1 MAVITSL
8 AQQVAEL
15 TEDLGLGPYGPT
27 NMAKNN
33 GTVAEFRS
41 PADKIN
47 NPTIKPTAPSRTG
60 TQKKQ
65 PAGVPG
71 VQKTPHAPENSSE
84 ATPED
89 ATADAVVNE
98 ALLSAGELLAPPT
111 ALSTGTPELR
121 DLVLQQ
127 TQLDALAPL
136 REFKLSPLHL
146 RLQSLASQLQQAF
159 GTRAAWPN
167 APQVHGYFA
176 VLSPVLLS
184 SHLADK
190 SELADFADEE
200 AVELFTPLEQIGE
213 QTTLNGYPVWDRFEW
228 EQVVFFNLF
237 KLYRDMRYTFY
248 NEVDQ
253 LLAPRSMSKLAQ
265 AAHVEPRVVSYL
277 SKLYLWQW
285 RCELYDEWME
295 RQQTARQL
303 ARRNLTLDRHSKIG
317 RGLVQKAY
325 NALLRQADKLTP
337 KDALAMLELG
347 LKYERLSLGLP
358 GDKPEVTPSQS
369 NGRGATV
376 NIVNQTNNGNGAVAV
391 AAPQQQ
397 LDDNLKK
404 PDTLLSVLA
413 VLQRSNAFSTLLQ
426 NAQDA
431 TLLPEPIEVDVADA
445 GTEPSEVVG
454 EKKELAAEDPV
465 EKASQASTTPGTTFT
480 DLDGLPRGF
489 ADV

>member
-15 TEDLGLGPYGPT
+15 TEDLGLGPYDPAH
-27 NMAKNN
+27 MAKNN
-33 GTVAEFRS
+33 GTVVEFHS

-47 NPTIKPTAPSRTG
+47 NPKIKPIAPSKTE

-65 PAGVPG
+65 AAGAPG
-71 VQKTPHAPENSSE
+71 VQKTPHAPENSGE

-89 ATADAVVNE
+89 AIVSE
-98 ALLSAGELLAPPT
+98 ALLSAGELLAPPI

-127 TQLDALAPL
+127 AQLDALAPL
-136 REFKLSPLHL
+136 REFKLSPLHS
-146 RLQSLASQLQQAF
+146 RLQSLANQLQQAF

-358 GDKPEVTPSQS
+358 GDKPEGTPSQS

-431 TLLPEPIEVDVADA
+431 TLLPEPIEVDVAD
-445 GTEPSEVVG
+445 TEPSEDVG
-454 EKKELAAEDPV
+454 AKKELAAEDPV
-465 EKASQASTTPGTTFT
+465 AKASQASTTPGTTFT

>member
-1 MAVITSL
+1 VAVITSL
-8 AQQVAEL
+8 AQRVAEL
-15 TEDLGLGPYGPT
+15 TEDLGLGPYDPT

-33 GTVAEFRS
+33 GAVVEFHS

-47 NPTIKPTAPSRTG
+47 NPTLKTE

-65 PAGVPG
+65 PAGAPG
-71 VQKTPHAPENSSE
+71 AQKTPHGPKNPGE

-89 ATADAVVNE
+89 ATVDAVVNE

-127 TQLDALAPL
+127 AQLDALAPL

-146 RLQSLASQLQQAF
+146 RLQVLAGQLQQAF

-200 AVELFTPLEQIGE
+200 AAELFTPLEQIGE

-426 NAQDA
+426 NAQDT
-431 TLLPEPIEVDVADA
+431 TLLPEEPIVVDVAPA
-445 GTEPSEVVG
+445 EEVSDK
-454 EKKELAAEDPV
+454 EKPAAEDPV

>member
-1 MAVITSL
+1 MATITTL

-15 TEDLGLGPYGPT
+15 TDDLGLGPYMPADG
-27 NMAKNN
+27 KNN
-33 GTVAEFRS
+33 GTVVEFRS

-47 NPTIKPTAPSRTG
+47 NPTLKTE
-60 TQKKQ
+60 TQKNQ
-65 PAGVPG
+65 PAGTPG
-71 VQKTPHAPENSSE
+71 VQKTTHGPKNPGE
-84 ATPED
+84 ATPAAD
-89 ATADAVVNE
+89 TSDAVVNE

-127 TQLDALAPL
+127 AQLDALAPL

-146 RLQSLASQLQQAF
+146 RLQGLAGQLQQTF

-190 SELADFADEE
+190 SELTDFADEE

-358 GDKPEVTPSQS
+358 GDKPEVAPGQS

-376 NIVNQTNNGNGAVAV
+376 NIVNQTNSGNGAVAV

-404 PDTLLSVLA
+404 PDTLLGVLA

-431 TLLPEPIEVDVADA
+431 TLLPEEPIVVDVAPNEED
-445 GTEPSEVVG
+445 GDK
-454 EKKELAAEDPV
+454 EKLAAEDPI
-465 EKASQASTTPGTTFT
+465 EKASPLATTPGTTFT